1 MVDSHMVDCK
11 TGEIYTCENEFTAL
25 CGLTNYC
32 LVGIK
37 GGAPGCHSNREQHSL
52 LTTRKL
58 EEITQH
64 GRGRETI
71 AIEINKGQH
80 HHSERVEQ
88 LTEERGSDFTLM
100 ISKPLSSPL
109 LPWSHGF
116 YPRPAN

>member
-11 TGEIYTCENEFTAL
+11 TGEICTCENEFTAL
-25 CGLTNYC
+25 CGLTNHC

-52 LTTRKL
+52 LRTRKL